1 MTLTRPVG
9 MKRLAFYLQAAYVFV
24 ALSGSLWMQAS
35 ASLITVHAQVA
46 DESSME
52 RRWESKAAQIDHH
65 FEATDAR
72 VQELSDRIA
81 TIQGMGAGAFGVLTV
96 LQVLGII
103 ATSKAQK

>member
-1 MTLTRPVG
+1 MTLARPRER
-9 MKRLAFYLQAAYVFV
+9 KRLAFYFQTAYVFV
-24 ALSGSLWMQAS
+24 ALSGSFWMQAS
-35 ASLITVHAQVA
+35 VVHAQA
-46 DESSME
+46 DEFSME
-52 RRWESKAAQIDHH
+52 RRWETKAQQIDHH

-103 ATSKAQK
+103 ATSKSQK